1 MTVGFAEIDQADA
14 CCQYMNERIWH
25 GRVIQCQIWDG
36 KNFSC
41 FFRNQIKT

>member
-1 MTVGFAEIDQADA
+1 VTVGFAEIDQADA

-36 KNFSC
+36 KNFGC
-41 FFRNQIKT
+41 FFKIK